1 MCRSLYETAAPE
13 TTICLRTI
21 IEKTHVGERA
31 RRAGSVLCIMLDPQF
46 TPHSLTE
53 LCKLRSL
60 PDKDAPNPDAGIDA
74 LRELKRVAVEHDLV
88 MADERTRAGDRKA
101 IATEKARIVAERQAL
116 LARLREDFVKAVSTS
131 NRQSA
136 GYSLEDILEQL
147 FPVFEI
153 EYRKSFRTETQQIDG
168 YFRFEGFDYLVEA
181 KWRAD
186 QPPEQEIGGFKRKVD
201 TKLEST
207 RGVFLSIPGFRD
219 EVVRQFSGERS
230 NILFMTGQDLMYVLE
245 GRVDLRDVLRT
256 KIEKAAQEGRVLMP
270 VSSILS

>member
-1 MCRSLYETAAPE
+1 M
-13 TTICLRTI
+13 
-21 IEKTHVGERA
+21 
-31 RRAGSVLCIMLDPQF
+31 
-46 TPHSLTE
+46 
-53 LCKLRSL
+53 
-60 PDKDAPNPDAGIDA
+60 
-74 LRELKRVAVEHDLV
+74 
-88 MADERTRAGDRKA
+88 
-101 IATEKARIVAERQAL
+101 
-116 LARLREDFVKAVSTS
+116 
-131 NRQSA
+131 
-136 GYSLEDILEQL
+136 
-147 FPVFEI
+147 
-153 EYRKSFRTETQQIDG
+153 
-168 YFRFEGFDYLVEA
+168 VEA
-181 KWRAD
+181 KWRAA